1 MTTQIQFV
9 PPRIPFVNL
18 QTGEISRPWEDFLRG
33 LFTIVGGSSGAI
45 DHATL
50 TNLDSASYTHLS
62 AVNATDLIDGG
73 DTLLH
78 YHASDRNSANFT
90 GINWTDLTDAGDSAL
105 HYHSA
110 DRSRANHTGTQ
121 LKSTISDFPSF
132 PVYLFNHFADVGNV
146 GTGEDDLYSDT
157 IAAGQLASNG
167 DRLEVEYGGTFVN
180 HATATRQLKIYFG
193 GTLIFDTGA
202 LTISAASAWTIRAS
216 LIRVSASVIR
226 YMVSMNTMNAAL
238 AAYTAVGEVTGLT
251 LSGTNV
257 LKITSESAG
266 VGAASNDI
274 VAKLGSVVYRPI

>member
-1 MTTQIQFV
+1 MTVQIQFV
-9 PPRIPFVNL
+9 PPRIPFVDL
-18 QTGEISRPWEDFLRG
+18 RTGEINRPWEDFLRS
-33 LFTIVGGSSGAI
+33 LFTIVGGSSGVI

-50 TNLDSASYTHLS
+50 ANLNSAVYTHLS

-78 YHASDRNSANFT
+78 FHASDRNSANFT
-90 GINWTDLTDAGDSAL
+90 GTNWTDLTDAGDSAL
-105 HYHSA
+105 HFHSS
-110 DRSRANHTGTQ
+110 DRARANHTGTQ
-121 LKSTISDFPSF
+121 TKNTISDFPSF

-167 DRLEVEYGGTFVN
+167 DKLEVEYGGTFVN
-180 HATATRQLKIYFG
+180 HATATRQLKVYFG
-193 GTLIFDTGA
+193 GTQLFATGA
-202 LTISAASAWTIRAS
+202 LTISAASGWTVYVSI
-216 LIRVSASVIR
+216 IRVSASVVR

-251 LSGTNV
+251 LANTNV
-257 LKITSESAG
+257 LKITGEAAG
-266 VGAASNDI
+266 VGAADSDI